1 MDKNNSILKVVTI
14 LLGIGIIIG
23 FLIIFLNSRS
33 PLDMLFISMGLMV
46 VIIGFHTQGVEINKT
61 ITYFVAMGTV
71 NVVQWLIV
79 AYTLCFMGQIR
90 LYGDFLIILM
100 IAPLMSI
107 SLANQIH
114 KKSLKSH
121 ENENITSD
129 KMKGRLDDKVRVV
142 LTSIGFV
149 IMLVCLWSFIF
160 SKSPLE
166 LYGSF
171 IGIMAII
178 WGFYRDKNN
187 KTSSDYTPGMS
198 HLKMYRE
205 SKNIK
210 VTVNYSLAMGIV
222 LIFQLLIICYIIIY
236 YQSEIQGIP
245 FVLFITFWATF
256 YFYVQIRE
264 SDLKYIG
271 KRRKKRK
278 VNNGYLVCDKCNGY
292 YKLQPDES
300 PDDFTDECECG
311 GKLKYWDSI

>member
-1 MDKNNSILKVVTI
+1 MDNNSILRVVTI
-14 LLGIGIIIG
+14 LFGIGIIIG
-23 FLIIFLNSRS
+23 FLVSFLNSRS
-33 PLDMLFISMGLMV
+33 PLDMIFISMGLMV
-46 VIIGFHTQGVEINKT
+46 VIVGFFIQGVEINT
-61 ITYFVAMGTV
+61 TATYFVAMGAV
-71 NVVQWLIV
+71 NMVQWLIV
-79 AYTLCFMGQIR
+79 AYTLFFMGQVR

-107 SLANQIH
+107 SLIYQIH
-114 KKSLKSH
+114 KKGLKSH

-129 KMKGRLDDKVRVV
+129 KTKRMLDDKVRVV
-142 LTSIGFV
+142 LISLGLV
-149 IMLVCLWSFIF
+149 MMLVGLWSFIF

-166 LYGSF
+166 LYGSS

-178 WGFYRDKNN
+178 WGFYHSKNN

-210 VTVNYSLAMGIV
+210 VTVNYFLAMGIV

-245 FVLFITFWATF
+245 FVLFLTFWATF

-271 KRRKKRK
+271 KRRKKRRE
-278 VNNGYLVCDKCNGY
+278 NNGYLICDKCNQY
-292 YKLQPDES
+292 YQLQLDES
-300 PDDFTDECECG
+300 PEDFTDECECG
-311 GKLKYWDSI
+311 GKLEYHDSL